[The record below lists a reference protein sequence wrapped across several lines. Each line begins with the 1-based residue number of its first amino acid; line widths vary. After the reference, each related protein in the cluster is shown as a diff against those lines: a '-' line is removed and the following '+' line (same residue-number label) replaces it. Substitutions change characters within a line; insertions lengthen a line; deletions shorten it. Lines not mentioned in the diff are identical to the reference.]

1 MLVHGAWAD
10 SSTWSEVVRR
20 LQSDGYTVEVPPNP
34 LRGMVGDAAYLSAYL
49 QTIVGPIV
57 LVGHSYGGAVITN
70 AATGNM
76 NVKALVFVNAF
87 IPDQG
92 ETVVQLASAQPG
104 SALAVSDPT
113 TVFRLVPYPG
123 SPPGDFDAYILPAV
137 FVDAFANDL
146 PPRTAAVL
154 AATQR
159 PATLSALAT
168 PAGTPAWRSIR
179 SWALVG
185 TRDRVLPPAQQS
197 VMAERA
203 RARIVKV
210 DASHLSMISKPK
222 EVAELIREP
231 PRPEDR
237 ETRRKAKTTRGPEP
251 EGQDRGGHRRQQ
263 RDRARGDPGARR
275 RRGDRRRRC
284 SLTRV
289 RTCPPWSPTVASSS

>member
-1 MLVHGAWAD
+1 MSATAKTRVIAGPQSPRFRALTATLMLAMAAALWLPMSVAEAGGPRHRPKPTVVLVHGAWAD
-10 SSTWSEVVRR
+10 SSSWSEVVRR
-20 LQSDGYTVEVPPNP
+20 LQDDGYTVEVPPNP
-34 LRGMVGDAAYLSAYL
+34 LRGLAGDAAYLSAYL

-70 AATGNM
+70 AATGNV

-159 PATLSALAT
+159 PVTLSALAT

-222 EVAELIREP
+222 EVADLVRE
-231 PRPEDR
+231 
-237 ETRRKAKTTRGPEP
+237 
-251 EGQDRGGHRRQQ
+251 
-263 RDRARGDPGARR
+263 
-275 RRGDRRRRC
+275 
-284 SLTRV
+284 
-289 RTCPPWSPTVASSS
+289 ASQATQ